1 MARRIRPVGHEDRLS
16 LVDHLDELRTR
27 IILSLVAFGVA
38 LALCFWQN
46 HLILRIVNDPLNGRK
61 PITLGV
67 AEPFTTTFTLSA
79 YAAILIALPVV
90 LYQLY
95 AFILPAFTPGER
107 RVAMPLLLMVPFLF
121 IGGVVFGYY
130 VVLPAALKF
139 LLHFNTDQFRV
150 EIRARDYYSFVSMTL
165 VACGLLFQIPV
176 GILGLNRMG
185 IVTPRQLRK
194 NRRDAFKG
202 GGGSS
207 SAEKTIQKQ
216 IDNAQKQL
224 AANPHNQAA
233 LQQLIR
239 DNYQL
244 ASLSADQ
251 TTGTFSAD
259 GKKNLQQA
267 SIAWQRYLATN
278 PA

>member
-67 AEPFTTTFTLSA
+67 AEPFTTTFTLAA
-79 YAAILIALPVV
+79 YAAILISLPVV

-139 LLHFNTDQFRV
+139 LLHFNTDQFQV
-150 EIRARDYYSFVSMTL
+150 QIRARDYYSFVTMTL

-194 NRRDAFKG
+194 NRRYAILVIAVVAMLLPGVDPVSMLIEMVPMIVLYELSILLAVAFG
-202 GGGSS
+202 RPSDVVS
-207 SAEKTIQKQ
+207 
-216 IDNAQKQL
+216 D
-224 AANPHNQAA
+224 H
-233 LQQLIR
+233 
-239 DNYQL
+239 
-244 ASLSADQ
+244 
-251 TTGTFSAD
+251 
-259 GKKNLQQA
+259 
-267 SIAWQRYLATN
+267 
-278 PA
+278 

>member
-27 IILSLVAFGVA
+27 IILALVAFGVA

-79 YAAILIALPVV
+79 YAAILISLPVI

-95 AFILPAFTPGER
+95 AFILPAFTPNER

-139 LLHFNTDQFRV
+139 LLHFNTNQFNV
-150 EIRARDYYSFVSMTL
+150 QIRARDYYSFVTMTL

-176 GILGLNRMG
+176 AILGLNRLG

-194 NRRDAFKG
+194 NRRYAILVIAVLAMLLPGVDPVSMLIEMVPMIVLYELSILLASAFG
-202 GGGSS
+202 RPSEDVS
-207 SAEKTIQKQ
+207 DQVVSAE
-216 IDNAQKQL
+216 
-224 AANPHNQAA
+224 
-233 LQQLIR
+233 
-239 DNYQL
+239 
-244 ASLSADQ
+244 
-251 TTGTFSAD
+251 G
-259 GKKNLQQA
+259 
-267 SIAWQRYLATN
+267 
-278 PA
+278 

>member
-1 MARRIRPVGHEDRLS
+1 MARTRKIRPVGHEDRLS

-46 HLILRIVNDPLNGRK
+46 HLILRIVNDPLHGRK

-79 YAAILIALPVV
+79 YAAILISLPVL

-95 AFILPAFTPGER
+95 AFIIPAFTPNER

-121 IGGVVFGYY
+121 IAGVVFGYY

-150 EIRARDYYSFVSMTL
+150 EIRARDYYSFVTTTL
-165 VACGLLFQIPV
+165 LACGALFQIPV
-176 GILGLNRMG
+176 GILALNRLG
-185 IVTPRQLRK
+185 VVTPRQLRK
-194 NRRDAFKG
+194 NRRYAIVVIAVIAMLLPGVDPVTMLIEMVPMIALYELSILLVVAFG
-202 GGGSS
+202 RPAEDVSDRVASVEGS
-207 SAEKTIQKQ
+207 
-216 IDNAQKQL
+216 
-224 AANPHNQAA
+224 
-233 LQQLIR
+233 
-239 DNYQL
+239 
-244 ASLSADQ
+244 
-251 TTGTFSAD
+251 
-259 GKKNLQQA
+259 
-267 SIAWQRYLATN
+267 
-278 PA
+278 

>member
-67 AEPFTTTFTLSA
+67 AEPFTTTFTLAA
-79 YAAILIALPVV
+79 YAAILISLPVV

-139 LLHFNTDQFRV
+139 LLHFNTDQFQV
-150 EIRARDYYSFVSMTL
+150 QIRARDYYSFVSMTL

-176 GILGLNRMG
+176 AILGLNRMG

-194 NRRDAFKG
+194 NRRYAILVIAVVAMLLPGVDPVSMLIEMVPMIVLYELSILLAVAFG
-202 GGGSS
+202 RPSEEVS
-207 SAEKTIQKQ
+207 DRIASAE
-216 IDNAQKQL
+216 
-224 AANPHNQAA
+224 
-233 LQQLIR
+233 
-239 DNYQL
+239 
-244 ASLSADQ
+244 
-251 TTGTFSAD
+251 G
-259 GKKNLQQA
+259 
-267 SIAWQRYLATN
+267 
-278 PA
+278 

>member
-46 HLILRIVNDPLNGRK
+46 HLILGIVKDPLNGRK

-67 AEPFTTTFTLSA
+67 AEPFTTTFTLAA
-79 YAAILIALPVV
+79 YAAILISLPVV

-139 LLHFNTDQFRV
+139 LLHFNTDQFQV
-150 EIRARDYYSFVSMTL
+150 QIRARDYYSFVSMTL

-194 NRRDAFKG
+194 NRRYAILVIAVVAMLLPGVDPVSMLIEMVPMIVLYELSILLAVAFG
-202 GGGSS
+202 RPSEEVS
-207 SAEKTIQKQ
+207 DRIASAE
-216 IDNAQKQL
+216 
-224 AANPHNQAA
+224 
-233 LQQLIR
+233 
-239 DNYQL
+239 
-244 ASLSADQ
+244 
-251 TTGTFSAD
+251 G
-259 GKKNLQQA
+259 
-267 SIAWQRYLATN
+267 
-278 PA
+278 

>member
-16 LVDHLDELRTR
+16 LVEHLDELRTR
-27 IILSLVAFGVA
+27 LILSLVTFGVA

-61 PITLGV
+61 PLTLGV

-79 YAAILIALPVV
+79 YAAILISLPVL

-107 RVAMPLLLMVPFLF
+107 HVALPLLLMVPFLF
-121 IGGVVFGYY
+121 IAGVVFGYY

-150 EIRARDYYSFVSMTL
+150 EIRARDYYSFVSLTL

-176 GILGLNRMG
+176 GILGLNRLG

-194 NRRDAFKG
+194 NRRYAILVIAVLAMLLPGVDPVSMLIEMVPMIVLYELSILLAVAFG
-202 GGGSS
+202 RPSDEVS
-207 SAEKTIQKQ
+207 DRIVSAE
-216 IDNAQKQL
+216 
-224 AANPHNQAA
+224 
-233 LQQLIR
+233 
-239 DNYQL
+239 
-244 ASLSADQ
+244 
-251 TTGTFSAD
+251 G
-259 GKKNLQQA
+259 
-267 SIAWQRYLATN
+267 
-278 PA
+278 

>member
-27 IILSLVAFGVA
+27 IILALFAFGVA

-61 PITLGV
+61 PVTLGV
-67 AEPFTTTFTLSA
+67 AEPFTTTFTLAA
-79 YAAILIALPVV
+79 YAAILISLPVV

-121 IGGVVFGYY
+121 IAGVVFGYY

-139 LLHFNTDQFRV
+139 LLHFNTDQFQV
-150 EIRARDYYSFVSMTL
+150 QIRARDYYSFVSMTL

-176 GILGLNRMG
+176 GILGLNRLG

-194 NRRDAFKG
+194 NRRYAILVIAVIAMLLPGIDPVSMLIEMVPMIVLYELSILLASAFG
-202 GGGSS
+202 RPSEEVS
-207 SAEKTIQKQ
+207 DRIVSAE
-216 IDNAQKQL
+216 
-224 AANPHNQAA
+224 
-233 LQQLIR
+233 
-239 DNYQL
+239 
-244 ASLSADQ
+244 
-251 TTGTFSAD
+251 G
-259 GKKNLQQA
+259 
-267 SIAWQRYLATN
+267 
-278 PA
+278 